1 MRFFCVHLKSELSK
15 SRNGSLLGKKSVSE
29 TEFKPVVLVT
39 GCSSGIGLAL
49 ADLLYKERHYRVIV
63 TARASSLG
71 LLNERFQEDERFWV
85 RKLDVTSEIE
95 RNDLIREISKI
106 WQGVNILI
114 NNAGVSYRA
123 VVEHMN
129 VSEEQHQFDVNYFGP
144 AGLIR
149 AVLPHMRKLGNGKII
164 NVSSVSGMLAMPTMG
179 SYSASKYALEGLSE
193 ALWYEVRPLGINVS
207 LIQPGFVRSKSF
219 LNVVY
224 SAQSGPEHG
233 IEGLYADYYQHMT
246 PFIERLMGFSF
257 TTPAS
262 VARRILK
269 TMQTK
274 NPSLWIPA
282 TFDAKVFYYL
292 RRFIP
297 RKLLLELLFAT
308 LPRVR
313 RWAKK
318 YTNRKPEIL

>member
-1 MRFFCVHLKSELSK
+1 M
-15 SRNGSLLGKKSVSE
+15 GKKTGSE
-29 TEFKPVVLVT
+29 PEFRPVVLVT

-49 ADLLYKERHYRVIV
+49 AELLYKERHYRVIA
-63 TARASSLG
+63 TARAGSL
-71 LLNERFQEDERFWV
+71 ERLKEKFQENDRFWI
-85 RKLDVTSEIE
+85 RKLDVTSETE
-95 RNDLIREISKI
+95 RNDLIREISEV

-129 VSEEQHQFDVNYFGP
+129 VREEQHQFDVNYFGP
-144 AGLIR
+144 VGLIR
-149 AVLPHMRKLGNGKII
+149 SVLPHMRKLGRGKII

-233 IEGLYADYYQHMT
+233 VEGLYADYYQHMT

-262 VARRILK
+262 VARKVLK
-269 TMQTK
+269 TMQREK
-274 NPSLWIPA
+274 PPLWIPA
-282 TFDAKVFYYL
+282 TIDATIFYYL
-292 RRFIP
+292 RRFVP
-297 RKLLLELLFAT
+297 RRILLELLFAT

-313 RWAKK
+313 MWARK
-318 YTNRKPEIL
+318 YTNKKPGRS

>member
-1 MRFFCVHLKSELSK
+1 MVKK
-15 SRNGSLLGKKSVSE
+15 QISRS
-29 TEFKPVVLVT
+29 EFKPVVLIT

-49 ADLLYKERHYRVIV
+49 AELLYHEQHYRVV
-63 TARASSLG
+63 ATARARSFE
-71 LLNERFQEDERFWV
+71 LLKEKFQENERFWL
-85 RKLDVTSEIE
+85 RKLDVTNESE
-95 RNDLIREISKI
+95 RTRLIREISET
-106 WQGVNILI
+106 WEGVNILI

-129 VSEEQHQFDVNYFGP
+129 ASEEQHQFDVNYFG
-144 AGLIR
+144 AVSLIR
-149 AVLPHMRKLGNGKII
+149 AVLPHMRELGRGKII

-224 SAQSGPEHG
+224 SAQSGPERG
-233 IEGLYADYYQHMT
+233 AEGLYADYYQHMT
-246 PFIERLMGFSF
+246 PFIERLMGLSL

-262 VARRILK
+262 VAQRILR
-269 TMQTK
+269 TIQRK
-274 NPSLWIPA
+274 NPPLWIPA

-292 RRFIP
+292 RRFVP
-297 RKLLLELLFAT
+297 RRILLELLFAT
-308 LPRVR
+308 LPSVKL
-313 RWAKK
+313 WARE
-318 YTNRKPEIL
+318 YTNRKIERS